1 MQTEIKR
8 WGNSAA
14 VRLPSKLL
22 AALRLE
28 INSAISIDVKDNKII
43 IEAVSEQA
51 KDLLRFPFSEATL
64 LNGMTPESAH
74 ADDLAEVTALEFEA

>member
-51 KDLLRFPFSEATL
+51 EVLLSFPFSEAAL